1 MMDIDDKNFIPPKKI
16 AALEDV
22 PEFWRAG
29 YLPVQGGGFRLHTA
43 IAAEIDAGE
52 AKIATQCTEH
62 ARQLAELDAKRERLC
77 GQVKDS
83 TIRNAVDKALD
94 AAGVSARNSKFAVAY
109 LLDKYKFIVRD
120 DAIAGEPVA
129 SVETP
134 MGEIS
139 VAAAVGAWLTSE
151 DGKDFLPPVDPRADG
166 LFSGLVRGLSAA
178 VH

>member
-1 MMDIDDKNFIPPKKI
+1 MTDTDRGFIPPKKI

-22 PEFWRAG
+22 PEFWRDG
-29 YLPVQGGGFRLHTA
+29 YLPTQGGGFQLHPA

-62 ARQLAELDAKRERLC
+62 ARQLAELDTKHERYC

-83 TIRNAVDKALD
+83 AIRKAVDKALN
-94 AAGVSARNSKFAVAY
+94 AAGVTPRDKKFATAN
-109 LLDKYKFIVRD
+109 LLDKYRFIVRD
-120 DAIAGEPVA
+120 DPIAGEPVA
-129 SVETP
+129 TVETD

-139 VAAAVGAWLTSE
+139 VEAAVGAWLTSE
-151 DGKDFLPPVDPRADG
+151 DGRDFLPPIDPRGDG
-166 LFSGLVRGLSAA
+166 MFAGMVRSLAST